1 MIIAFLTG
9 GAYMTSKLPD
19 KRIVGA
25 KQTLKAIK
33 SGMAEKVYLA
43 EDADVRVTVPI
54 IEACKDNSVE
64 VVRVDTMRELG
75 ELCSIDVGAAAA
87 CVTK

>member
-1 MIIAFLTG
+1 MA
-9 GAYMTSKLPD
+9 SKLPD

-33 SGMAEKVYLA
+33 SGMAERVYIA
-43 EDADVRVTVPI
+43 EDADVRVIVPI
-54 IEACKDNSVE
+54 TEACKENSVE
-64 VVRVDTMRELG
+64 FVRVNSMKELG

-87 CVTK
+87 CLTK

>member
-1 MIIAFLTG
+1 
-9 GAYMTSKLPD
+9 MTSKLPD

-33 SGMAEKVYLA
+33 SGIAEKVYIA

-54 IEACKDNSVE
+54 AEACKDNSVE
-64 VVRVDTMRELG
+64 IVRVETMKELG
-75 ELCSIDVGAAAA
+75 LLCSIDVGAAAA
-87 CVTK
+87 CITK

>member
-1 MIIAFLTG
+1 
-9 GAYMTSKLPD
+9 MTSKLPD

-33 SGMAEKVYLA
+33 NGVALKVYIA

-54 IEACKDNSVE
+54 TEACKDNSVE
-64 VVRVDTMRELG
+64 IVRVATMKELG
-75 ELCSIDVGAAAA
+75 QLCSIDVGAAAA
-87 CVTK
+87 CITKS